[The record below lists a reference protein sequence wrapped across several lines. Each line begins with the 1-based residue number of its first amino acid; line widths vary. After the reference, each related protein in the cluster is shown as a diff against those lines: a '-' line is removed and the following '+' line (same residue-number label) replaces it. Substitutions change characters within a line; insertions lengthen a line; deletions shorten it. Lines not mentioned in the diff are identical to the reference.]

1 MFIIITQDDYMM
13 QVALQPAM
21 ECLPLVME
29 PESNFYQDPVVI
41 LDFQSLY
48 PSMIIAYNL
57 CYSTCLGK
65 VLPSKTSVL
74 GVSSYSADALLKNLN
89 EQLLTPNGVMYVPSK
104 VSFNAFYLY
113 NSLFVYDIVHGINFT
128 IQLGKTIY
136 AQKKSQLWAVLNAV
150 CLNLVPKIFCL

>member
-1 MFIIITQDDYMM
+1 MSLQNDHLLCAITLDAFGTNIPFSLLWYFLLHFSLFKLPSDELIFLCMFIIITQDDYMM

-65 VLPSKTSVL
+65 VPPSKTNVL

-104 VSFNAFYLY
+104 VSF
-113 NSLFVYDIVHGINFT
+113 
-128 IQLGKTIY
+128 
-136 AQKKSQLWAVLNAV
+136 
-150 CLNLVPKIFCL
+150 

>member
-1 MFIIITQDDYMM
+1 MHLGTIFHSVHYAILIHFSLFKLSSDELTSLYMLIMIKDDYMT

-65 VLPSKTSVL
+65 VLPSKTNVL
-74 GVSSYSADALLKNLN
+74 GVSSYSADALLKNLK
-89 EQLLTPNGVMYVPSK
+89 EQLLAPNGVMYVSSK
-104 VSFNAFYLY
+104 VSF
-113 NSLFVYDIVHGINFT
+113 
-128 IQLGKTIY
+128 
-136 AQKKSQLWAVLNAV
+136 
-150 CLNLVPKIFCL
+150 